1 MKQVILTFII
11 GVLLLSC
18 QQKESAQTNQHK
30 PDDRILVKIQQIKQQ
45 QNHVILNY
53 SGVTEPTLT
62 VPLSFQVPGKVAK
75 INFDEGDV
83 VKKGQVIASLDK
95 ISYEST
101 YQGALATKAQAQD
114 AYDRLKIV
122 HDKGSLPEIKWHEIQ
137 AKLKQASS
145 SAEVAKK
152 NLENCDITSPIS
164 GMIGSRSIEVG
175 ETATPNITALKVI
188 STKDLYVRVSVADN
202 EINRIQKSQK
212 AEISFSAL
220 GGKTVEG
227 TVDKIGVVANTISKT
242 FEVKI
247 KIPNANTEIKPG
259 MTCDINIPL
268 ETTSPKLLVPI
279 QSVMQDAR
287 NQHYVFVVNKQDQTA
302 RRQLVQTSGIINN
315 QLCITS
321 GLKPGDFLVIEG
333 QHKLTDQSKVKFN

>member
-1 MKQVILTFII
+1 MKQITLTFII

-18 QQKESAQTNQHK
+18 QQKESPQKHQNK
-30 PDDRILVKIQQIKQQ
+30 PDDRILVKVQLIKQQ
-45 QNHVILNY
+45 QDQVTLTYNGL
-53 SGVTEPTLT
+53 TEPTLT
-62 VPLSFQVPGKVAK
+62 VPMSFQVPGKIAK

-83 VKKGQVIASLDK
+83 VRKGQVIASLDK
-95 ISYEST
+95 VSFESA
-101 YQGALATKAQAQD
+101 YQAALATKAQAQD

-137 AKLKQASS
+137 AKLQQASS
-145 SAEVAKK
+145 SVEVAKK
-152 NLENCDITSPIS
+152 NLINCEITSPIN

-175 ETATPNITALKVI
+175 ETATPGITALKVI

-202 EINRIQKSQK
+202 EINRIQKSQE

-220 GGKTVEG
+220 GGSTIKGKVE
-227 TVDKIGVVANTISKT
+227 KIGIMANTISKT

-247 KIPNANTEIKPG
+247 KISNANTEIKPG

-279 QSVMQDAR
+279 QSVMQDAN

-302 RRQLVQTSGIINN
+302 HRQIVQTSGIINN
-315 QLCITS
+315 QLCINS
-321 GLKPGDFLVIEG
+321 GLKPGGYLVIEG
-333 QHKLTDQSKVKFN
+333 QHKLNDQAKVKFK